1 MFIFCISDCRVTT
14 QKFCDPKRSRSV
26 LRLMAVKAAA
36 AEHKKP
42 GDREVARMVRELFRA
57 RFAHSARIC

>member
-1 MFIFCISDCRVTT
+1 M
-14 QKFCDPKRSRSV
+14 
-26 LRLMAVKAAA
+26 RLMAVKAAA

-42 GDREVARMVRELFRA
+42 GDREVARMVRELFRE